1 MKSTL
6 YRLLAPARLAATLPA
21 LGANITSCEGDYF
34 RGCSNA
40 FFRGRCTTLSPGDY
54 PTWPR

>member
-1 MKSTL
+1 MKCTL
-6 YRLLAPARLAATLPA
+6 YRMLALAGLAATLPA
-21 LGANITSCEGDYF
+21 IGANITFYQDDYF
-34 RGCSNA
+34 RGRSDA